1 MATRR
6 SQRLSQKLKSY
17 KEEESISV
25 DSDDDR
31 DEDYGT
37 GDEEEDEGD
46 DDDDDNVDDDDGD
59 DDYIFQRKKKKVDEE
74 TSIYFNKRKSRQ
86 GKVAKKSES
95 QRKRVKNEIHEC
107 LTVNPVKSENEN
119 SECGTTGNQPV
130 RGTAI
135 NIETKTLSLSDSESS
150 SDEFVKAPDSL
161 DSLGDFEKVSRKSDE
176 KGSMDHI
183 NKDNLDYL
191 HGLAIGLDVKEEV
204 ADGNE
209 HFYDFSHIIKSQQLI
224 NSIKKESE
232 NSKSKDHVVSTNQ
245 VSKSQKQKINLK
257 RTKLGTKRKEDCKSD
272 VNNLNVSELLNLGE
286 GSSVKC
292 EQKKVSVSDEEISDS
307 EKLKDISLL
316 PKEGIEVTIQLP
328 DMQKKK
334 KKKQGFDL
342 EAAMKR
348 RINLIKKENQ
358 SFMHKVHVLCWIAHG
373 NYLNDVV
380 NSSDLM
386 GLALSL
392 IPSQHCYPPKRAD
405 LTYLEKLVQWF
416 VKKLSVNENYE
427 NKIEIIK
434 LSLPSILQKEISETV
449 AFSKRDLVLIF
460 VCILRSLGLSVRL
473 IISLQPVPLKPP
485 ASELLIVSTK
495 KEDDK
500 NSVESKGK
508 KTAKSEINKVSKPSE
523 SKKEPSSSSN
533 KQSKKPKVKP
543 SQYFSSSDGKSS
555 KESNRKL
562 NKTQSASKNEKSSS
576 YFEKNNLNDESKLNK
591 LRRSLRDRKSTPGSY
606 ADRNQSCSDDEATK
620 SRTVDKSNTNKG
632 KQIKKHMHNTKK
644 VVAGKGSSES
654 SEVQHKN
661 EHSDKKNNIEIM
673 DTSSDEDFEP
683 TKTKHGSHK
692 KQKDRRV
699 LSSDEEPQSN
709 ERKKKKVGSDYWAEV
724 FLEAEEKWISVDVIH
739 GKVHCVQ
746 QLNSGATHPLMYVL
760 AWNNEKTIKDVTRR
774 YAPQWMTVTRK
785 LRVDSEWWNETMA
798 PFAPAKTARE
808 KEEDEDLDRQLQD
821 KPLPTSVTEYK
832 NHPLYALK
840 RHLLKFEGIYPPDAP
855 PLGFVRGEP
864 VYSRSCVMELHTRE
878 TWIKEAKVV
887 RKGEEPY
894 KIVKA
899 RPKYDKMSGKVINDL
914 PLPLFGYWQ
923 VEDYVPPPAVDGK
936 VPRNEYGNVEMY
948 KPCMLPPGTVHLQIP
963 GLNRVARKLNV
974 DCAPAVV
981 GWEFH
986 CGGSHPILDGFIVC
1000 EEFKD
1005 MLLDAWNQEVEESAR
1020 RAKEK
1025 EEKEVYGNW
1034 KRLIKGLLI
1043 RERLKARYEFG
1054 TEASTS
1060 DKHKKKKT
1068 TKTKNVGKS
1077 DKQEV

>member
-17 KEEESISV
+17 KEEESVSV

-31 DEDYGT
+31 DEDYDT
-37 GDEEEDEGD
+37 GGEEGDEGD
-46 DDDDDNVDDDDGD
+46 DDDDDDDN

-74 TSIYFNKRKSRQ
+74 TSIYFKRRKSRQ
-86 GKVAKKSES
+86 GKVEKKFEIE
-95 QRKRVKNEIHEC
+95 RKRMKNEIHEC
-107 LTVNPVKSENEN
+107 ETVNSMKSKNGDFEY
-119 SECGTTGNQPV
+119 GTSVNQPV
-130 RGTAI
+130 GGTAI
-135 NIETKTLSLSDSESS
+135 NVETKTLSLSDSESS
-150 SDEFVKAPDSL
+150 SDEFVKAPVSL
-161 DSLGDFEKVSRKSDE
+161 DSLGDFEKIARKSDE
-176 KGSMDHI
+176 KASSMDHI
-183 NKDNLDYL
+183 NKDNVDSSL
-191 HGLAIGLDVKEEV
+191 GLAIGSDVKEEA
-204 ADGNE
+204 ADGIE

-224 NSIKKESE
+224 NNIKKESE
-232 NSKSKDHVVSTNQ
+232 NTKTKDRVLLSTNQ
-245 VSKSQKQKINLK
+245 VSKSQKQKNLK
-257 RTKLGTKRKEDCKSD
+257 RTKMGSKPKEEYKSD

-286 GSSVKC
+286 GGSVKC
-292 EQKKVSVSDEEISDS
+292 DLKKISVSDEEISDS
-307 EKLKDISLL
+307 EKLKDSSLL
-316 PKEGIEVTIQLP
+316 PKEGIQVTIQLP
-328 DMQKKK
+328 DIQKKK
-334 KKKQGFDL
+334 KKKQGFDI

-373 NYLNDVV
+373 NYLNDEV

-416 VKKLSVNENYE
+416 VKKVSVNENHE
-427 NKIEIIK
+427 NKIDILK
-434 LSLPSILQKEISETV
+434 LSLPSILQKEISEIV

-473 IISLQPVPLKPP
+473 IISLQPVPLKPSP
-485 ASELLIVSTK
+485 SELLVVSTNK
-495 KEDDK
+495 KENK

-508 KTAKSEINKVSKPSE
+508 KTAKSEINKVSKSSE
-523 SKKEPSSSSN
+523 GKKEPSSSSN
-533 KQSKKPKVKP
+533 KQSRKPNTKS
-543 SQYFSSSDGKSS
+543 SQYFSSSDGKLS
-555 KESNRKL
+555 KEYNIKL
-562 NKTQSASKNEKSSS
+562 NKTQSTSKNEKSSNYLEENKKS
-576 YFEKNNLNDESKLNK
+576 NEDSKLNK
-591 LRRSLRDRKSTPGSY
+591 LRHSLRDKKSIPGLY
-606 ADRNQSCSDDEATK
+606 ADKNPSCSDDEATE
-620 SRTVDKSNTNKG
+620 SRNVKKSNTNEG
-632 KQIKKHMHNTKK
+632 KQIKKKMHNKK
-644 VVAGKGSSES
+644 NVVAGKGSRES

-661 EHSDKKNNIEIM
+661 ECSDKKNNIEIM

-683 TKTKHGSHK
+683 TKTKSGSHQ

-709 ERKKKKVGSDYWAEV
+709 ERKRKKVGSDYWAEV

-746 QLNSGATHPLMYVL
+746 QLYSGATHPLMYVL
-760 AWNNEKTIKDVTRR
+760 AWNNDKTVKDVTRR

-821 KPLPTSVTEYK
+821 KPLPTSVAEYK

-864 VYSRSCVMELHTRE
+864 VYSRSCIMELHTRE
-878 TWIKEAKVV
+878 TWIKEAKAV

-923 VEDYVPPPAVDGK
+923 VEDYVPPHAVDGK

-948 KPCMLPPGTVHLQIP
+948 KPCMLPSGTVHIQIP
-963 GLNRVARKLNV
+963 GLNRIARKLNV

-1005 MLLDAWNQEVEESAR
+1005 LLLDAWNQETEESAR

-1043 RERLKARYEFG
+1043 RERLKARYDFG
-1054 TEASTS
+1054 TETSTA
-1060 DKHKKKKT
+1060 DKHKKRKA
-1068 TKTKNVGKS
+1068 TKTKNAGKS
-1077 DKQEV
+1077 E